1 MTRFTRVFILQLFCL
16 SAFSQEAL
24 KPLSANLSY
33 VYKELGVKEITP
45 QQNQQSGQYKPQSTS
60 LSIPFLDDFSYC
72 TKTKYPKAS
81 LWADSMVYVNSGFPI
96 APPSIGVATFD
107 GLNQHGYPYNP
118 GLLNLAS
125 SRPADTLTSLPINL
139 YTTPNSH
146 TLIPSDKVALTFYYQ
161 ARGYGE
167 NPELTDSLILDL
179 YKPIIK
185 QWVPTWR
192 KQGSNNVNFSDTAF
206 YRTYIR
212 IRDTAYFHDGFR
224 FRFRNKA
231 TTAGDFDHWNLD
243 YVYLNMN
250 RDSIADT
257 LYNDLTFAGVPTPF
271 LKDYSAMPFQQYNSG
286 EMSHKNSVL
295 IKNNYNQQISF
306 KYENKIYN
314 KTGAMVY
321 AYPGSNDNLGPF
333 KSVGYC
339 SFQPICNPAGD
350 ASFTYLFPNMTDSSD
365 FTIKHVVDRGTT
377 SSSDFILENDTVLQV
392 HPFRNYYAYDDGSA
406 EAGYF
411 VTGVG
416 GKIAIKIRVNVTD
429 TLRAMRIY
437 FDPVGMISTVSNTSS
452 TSHFTMS
459 IWADGGT
466 SGPGARIQLDAAK
479 LPIFYDTLYRAFPE
493 YKLNQKVILSPGTY
507 YLGFQQESPDG
518 IAVGFDRNY
527 DSHTNTYFDSGSGWT
542 QSVFKGS
549 LLIHP
554 VFGGYVSPPVGI
566 NEYGKNETDLFLVY
580 PNPSTEQFFIRG
592 PQLQQATY
600 HVYNTLGQ
608 ELLNGMIENSDQAVN
623 TGTLPSG
630 IYFLSLKE
638 NGKTLQQQKIIL
650 QH

>member
-1 MTRFTRVFILQLFCL
+1 M
-16 SAFSQEAL
+16 SS
-24 KPLSANLSY
+24 NLSY
-33 VYKELGVKEITP
+33 VYKALGPNEQLQ
-45 QQNQQSGQYKPQSTS
+45 QQNQQSPQNKPQSTS

-81 LWADSMVYVNSGFPI
+81 LWADSNVYINSGFPI

-107 GLNQHGYPYNP
+107 GLNKHGYPYTP

-125 SRPADTLTSLPINL
+125 SKPADTLTSLPINL

-146 TLIPSDKVALTFYYQ
+146 TIIPTDKVGLTFYYQ
-161 ARGYGE
+161 ARGNGE
-167 NPELTDSLILDL
+167 NPELNDSLILDL
-179 YKPIIK
+179 YKPLLNK
-185 QWVPTWR
+185 WVPVWR

-206 YRTYIR
+206 YRAFIS
-212 IRDTAYFHDGFR
+212 IKDPDYFHDGFR

-250 RDSIADT
+250 RDSIGDT
-257 LYNDLTFAGVPTPF
+257 LYNDLTFANVPTPF
-271 LKDYSAMPFQQYNSG
+271 LKDYSAMPFQQYKSS

-295 IKNNYNQQISF
+295 IKNNYSQQISF
-306 KYENKIYN
+306 KYENKLYN
-314 KTGAMVY
+314 QSGANVY
-321 AYPGSNDNLGPF
+321 SYPGSNDNLGPF

-339 SFQPICNPAGD
+339 SFQPISNPAGD
-350 ASFTYLFPNMTDSSD
+350 ASFTYLFPNMTDSTD
-365 FTIKHVVDRGTT
+365 FMIKHVVDRGTT
-377 SSSDFILENDTVLQV
+377 SSSDFILENDTVIQY

-406 EAGYF
+406 EAGYY

-437 FDPVGMISTVSNTSS
+437 FDPVGMVSVVSNTHS

-466 SGPGARIQLDAAK
+466 NGPGSRIHLDAAK
-479 LPIFYDTLYRAFPE
+479 LPIFYDTNFRAIPE
-493 YKLNQKVILSPGTY
+493 YQLSQKVILGPGTY

-518 IAVGFDRNY
+518 IAVGFDKNY

-542 QSVFKGS
+542 QSVFRGS

-554 VFGGYVSPPVGI
+554 VFGGYVPPPVGI
-566 NEYGKNETDLFLVY
+566 NEYAKNDKDLFIIY
-580 PNPSTEQFFIRG
+580 PNPSREEFFISG
-592 PQLQQATY
+592 PQLPHVTY

-608 ELLNGMIENSDQAVN
+608 DLLNGSLENTKQAVN
-623 TGTLPSG
+623 TSTLSSG